1 MRQGGQH
8 RALVEVTNARPIP
21 HRKPHNHVFSGLRP
35 MGRRLGNTFGKFGKS
50 PPTAST
56 PRAYTLPNTPQ
67 TSINP

>member
-1 MRQGGQH
+1 MRQGGPH
-8 RALVEVTNARPIP
+8 CAPVERNIVRPIP
-21 HRKPHNHVFSGLRP
+21 HRKPQNHVFSGLRP

>member
-1 MRQGGQH
+1 MRQGRQH

-35 MGRRLGNTFGKFGKS
+35 MGRRLGNTFGRLGKS
-50 PPTAST
+50 PQMAS
-56 PRAYTLPNTPQ
+56 RHGHIALPNTPQ